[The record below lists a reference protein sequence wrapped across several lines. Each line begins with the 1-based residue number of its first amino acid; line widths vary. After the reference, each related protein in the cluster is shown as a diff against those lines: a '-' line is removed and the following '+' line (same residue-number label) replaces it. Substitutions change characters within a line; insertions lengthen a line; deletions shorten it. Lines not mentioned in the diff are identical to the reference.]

1 MHTLYNSNNDK
12 KRTVKM
18 GVCTDGL
25 NVAHRTIIVLKHH
38 AAAQYL
44 STHRT
49 LLEFILLAFL
59 LLPSLSRR
67 KTSNVIRFKMRLN

>member
-25 NVAHRTIIVLKHH
+25 NVAHRTIKASCSH
-38 AAAQYL
+38 AVFEH
-44 STHRT
+44 T
-49 LLEFILLAFL
+49 
-59 LLPSLSRR
+59 
-67 KTSNVIRFKMRLN
+67 